1 MLFYL
6 TSIDSFLQQVGIRKQ
21 LHSFKDSRLE
31 NVKKKAADVVASKG
45 TSGNIMVDAPRNVKR
60 VVFHRRHPKPSG
72 IVSKK
77 KQQKRSLLMSPAN
90 RKKVPVAKIFF
101 NSLFFVSLLD
111 SLSY

>member
-45 TSGNIMVDAPRNVKR
+45 TSANIMVDAPRNVKR
-60 VVFHRRHPKPSG
+60 VFHRRHPKSSG